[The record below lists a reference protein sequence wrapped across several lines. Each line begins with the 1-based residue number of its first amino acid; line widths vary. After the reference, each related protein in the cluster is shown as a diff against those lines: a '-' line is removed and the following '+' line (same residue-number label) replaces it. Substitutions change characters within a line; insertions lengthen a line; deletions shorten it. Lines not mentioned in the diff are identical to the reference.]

1 MLRTAI
7 PASHLPHSGIREIVD
22 LALGS
27 SSPMIRLEIGEPDFP
42 TPAHVIDAA
51 FEAARKKTSYV
62 QTAGI
67 PVLREAITDRLEAD
81 YGVRAPIERVLISHG
96 AVQAVDAVMAAV
108 VAAGDEVLIPDPA
121 WPNYEM
127 QATLLGATPVHYGLR
142 PDDAFQPDI
151 AEIRALVTP
160 RTRVIVINSPSNPT
174 GAVMPAETVAAIVE
188 FAVSRD
194 ILVISDEVYDEMVF
208 DGGHTTAAAL
218 APHNVVS
225 VFSFSKTYAMTGWR
239 VGYALVPGWLA
250 DTVVRIL
257 EPAVLV
263 RVQRHPGGGAGGD
276 HGSAEDR
283 RRDARRLPSASG
295 SGRRHPRRC
304 GHRDRSS
311 PRCLLSDAP
320 APGRHRCARRRAR
333 GSSLTVSPSPRAPPS
348 AARSRTTS
356 GCRSRPPTRPS
367 GRDWHASSRG
377 GRPISRCRPA
387 PVSRPEESDGVRNAV
402 GCRDREASQL
412 QPARQQRPRARGVE
426 RHGPRRGGGGDRPA
440 VDLP

>member
-1 MLRTAI
+1 MPRTAI

-27 SSPMIRLEIGEPDFP
+27 SSPIIRLEIGEPDFP

-51 FEAARKKTSYV
+51 FEAARTKSSYV

-67 PVLREAITDRLEAD
+67 PALRKAITDRLAAD
-81 YGVRAPIERVLISHG
+81 YDVRAPIERVLISHG

-142 PDDAFQPDI
+142 PEDAFQPDI

-218 APHNVVS
+218 APQNVVS

-239 VGYALVPGWLA
+239 VGYALVPSWLA

-257 EPAVLV
+257 ELQSSCVSSVTQAAALAAITGPQQIV
-263 RVQRHPGGGAGGD
+263 
-276 HGSAEDR
+276 AEMRDAYRR
-283 RRDARRLPSASG
+283 RRDLAVGILAGAGIEIVCPQGAFYLMLPLPADIAAR
-295 SGRRHPRRC
+295 
-304 GHRDRSS
+304 
-311 PRCLLSDAP
+311 DAALELVTQGVSF
-320 APGRHRCARRRAR
+320 APGTAFGRQTPHHLRVSLAAADETVREGLARF
-333 GSSLTVSPSPRAPPS
+333 LTWRDAHLSFP
-348 AARSRTTS
+348 ARSRLTV
-356 GCRSRPPTRPS
+356 
-367 GRDWHASSRG
+367 G
-377 GRPISRCRPA
+377 G
-387 PVSRPEESDGVRNAV
+387 V
-402 GCRDREASQL
+402 
-412 QPARQQRPRARGVE
+412 
-426 RHGPRRGGGGDRPA
+426 
-440 VDLP
+440 

>member
-257 EPAVLV
+257 ELQSSCVSSVTQAAALAAITGPQKIV
-263 RVQRHPGGGAGGD
+263 
-276 HGSAEDR
+276 AEMRDAYRR
-283 RRDARRLPSASG
+283 RRDLAGGILAGAGIEIVRPHGAFYLMLPLPGDIDARAAALELVAHGVSFAPGTAFGRQVPHHLRVSLAAADATIREGLARFLAWREAHLALPAG
-295 SGRRHPRRC
+295 SG
-304 GHRDRSS
+304 
-311 PRCLLSDAP
+311 
-320 APGRHRCARRRAR
+320 
-333 GSSLTVSPSPRAPPS
+333 LT
-348 AARSRTTS
+348 
-356 GCRSRPPTRPS
+356 
-367 GRDWHASSRG
+367 
-377 GRPISRCRPA
+377 
-387 PVSRPEESDGVRNAV
+387 
-402 GCRDREASQL
+402 
-412 QPARQQRPRARGVE
+412 ARGV
-426 RHGPRRGGGGDRPA
+426 
-440 VDLP
+440 